1 MSTSTTLVAT
11 CRVVR
16 QGNAYQG
23 KQGPSYAPGVSA
35 QSVGARGIWLGMVT
49 IDPGARTRAH
59 YHAGHESA
67 FYVVSGELELWFGDG
82 LREYEIARPGDYLYI
97 PAGVS
102 HVAINRS
109 ATEPVVVI
117 GGRTDPSEQE
127 SVVLQP
133 ELDARAPSAA

>member
-1 MSTSTTLVAT
+1 MSTSTALVAT

-16 QGNAYQG
+16 QGNAYEG

-49 IDPGARTRAH
+49 IAAGGRTRAH
-59 YHAGHESA
+59 YHDSHESA
-67 FYVVSGELELWFGDG
+67 FYLVSGELDLWYGEE
-82 LREYEIARPGDYLYI
+82 LREHAVARSGDYLYI

-102 HVAINRS
+102 HVAVNRS
-109 ATEPVVVI
+109 STEPAVVI

-133 ELDARAPSAA
+133 DLDALIAV